1 MSAARLLTDVRSRP
15 RNSSETD
22 FAVGLVWLQHKP
34 FRSRVRSQVGVS
46 RHEHDQPVRVHL
58 MWGVR
63 TNVVS
68 TVEISHRASCRSVF
82 AAIPGRQDGRELSDP
97 RRVRGIA
104 PTRGVRTTEPG
115 VIKPTEL
122 ASPRGSSWP
131 VVAILALELPVKLRA
146 GTLCRRERSLV
157 VAAICCADLLAAQKG
172 SLLNNFTCQA
182 QGAREQAFN
191 PEPTNVFPFGTSGIE
206 GRAD

>member
-1 MSAARLLTDVRSRP
+1 VPSEPRLTIAASVPWAGRRRRPSPVSGKNLAPAATQTGALTTRSFAPAARAYSTMSAARLLTDVRSRP

-131 VVAILALELPVKLRA
+131 VVAILALELPVK
-146 GTLCRRERSLV
+146 
-157 VAAICCADLLAAQKG
+157 
-172 SLLNNFTCQA
+172 
-182 QGAREQAFN
+182 
-191 PEPTNVFPFGTSGIE
+191 
-206 GRAD
+206 